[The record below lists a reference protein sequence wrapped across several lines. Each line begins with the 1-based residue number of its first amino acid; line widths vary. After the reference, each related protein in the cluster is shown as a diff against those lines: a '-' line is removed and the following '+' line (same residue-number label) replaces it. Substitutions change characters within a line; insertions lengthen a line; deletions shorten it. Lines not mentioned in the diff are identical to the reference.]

1 MKSPKRNRELKNKKN
16 ELNHFSKNKK
26 WRPMNF
32 NESYGDDDEDGWE
45 DLNGLYSLEDF
56 FSKFHDYRYEI
67 ENSVRGCYTGCKT
80 YEELADYTEEL
91 ANELSSIAYDIRNA
105 GR

>member
-1 MKSPKRNRELKNKKN
+1 MKSPNKEFTNKKKN

-45 DLNGLYSLEDF
+45 DLNGLYSL
-56 FSKFHDYRYEI
+56 
-67 ENSVRGCYTGCKT
+67 
-80 YEELADYTEEL
+80 
-91 ANELSSIAYDIRNA
+91 
-105 GR
+105 